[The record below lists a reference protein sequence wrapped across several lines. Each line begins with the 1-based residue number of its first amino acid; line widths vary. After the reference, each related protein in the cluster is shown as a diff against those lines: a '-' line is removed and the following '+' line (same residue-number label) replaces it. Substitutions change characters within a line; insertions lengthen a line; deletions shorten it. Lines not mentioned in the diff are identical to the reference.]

1 MTYLGETVTLIRE
14 SPGGYDAYGDPI
26 ASTPTEMDVADVKVA
41 PRTSSTD
48 GTGEPTE
55 RGSEGVVIGWA
66 LYAPPG
72 TVAYYTDTV
81 RVRGV
86 VCRVEGEIADWPMG
100 VVINCTRA

>member
-1 MTYLGETVTLIRE
+1 MTYTGETVTLIRE
-14 SPGGYDAYGDPI
+14 SPGGTDDYGDPI
-26 ASTPTEMDVADVKVA
+26 ASTPVEMDVANVKVA
-41 PRTSSTD
+41 PRPST
-48 GTGEPTE
+48 EPTV
-55 RGSEGVVIGWA
+55 RGDEGVVIGWA

-72 TVAYYTDTV
+72 TIAYYTDKV